1 MARRARRRIAQQGR
15 TPPPRQT
22 PEAPSPRS
30 PGARRIQRAVAR
42 AVRRHPFIVAAS
54 LVLLHVLLALVTF
67 EPRPHTGGD
76 NAAYI
81 TLARSL
87 LEHGSYTELWE
98 PGEPPHTKYPPV
110 FPAVLAAAMAL
121 GLTPWVQLK
130 LVVLSFSASAV
141 ALSFLWLRAR
151 RRATMALAV
160 GVLLAIA
167 PGVLREGRWILSD
180 VPFWAFTMAA
190 LWSFERLRP
199 HDWKRFGLGA
209 AAVVLAYFTRSA
221 GLPLVLAALG
231 WLAWRRLWPQL
242 AVLAGCVG
250 LPALL
255 WWLRTRAYGPAGYV
269 SEFWLVDPYLP
280 ALGTVGAAD
289 LLARMAE
296 NAQKYATQH
305 LPILLT
311 GATGFIVGAVGV
323 LICALA
329 LYGWVARA
337 RRPRAAEL
345 FLPLYLGL
353 ILLWPA
359 VWSGERFL
367 LPALPA
373 LLYYAAEG
381 LTRLVRRALPGH
393 TLEAGLAAAALLLF
407 LAVPGVVTAS
417 RVGVECTSRYLAGDR
432 YPCLGGGAWDD
443 FFSAAELTGI
453 ALPDGAVVMN
463 RKPRLLHVLS
473 DGVKSVN
480 YPLSDD
486 PATFFA
492 TAASAGARYV
502 IFDRLDAVSE
512 IYLRPIIAL
521 HPGSFCL
528 MRLYPV
534 TSTVLFGITDGGGT
548 DIVDPDTDEIAFRLC
563 DTGYWASP
571 GAQQQYEGG

>member
-1 MARRARRRIAQQGR
+1 
-15 TPPPRQT
+15 
-22 PEAPSPRS
+22 
-30 PGARRIQRAVAR
+30 
-42 AVRRHPFIVAAS
+42 
-54 LVLLHVLLALVTF
+54 
-67 EPRPHTGGD
+67 
-76 NAAYI
+76 
-81 TLARSL
+81 
-87 LEHGSYTELWE
+87 
-98 PGEPPHTKYPPV
+98 
-110 FPAVLAAAMAL
+110 MAL

-151 RRATMALAV
+151 RRATMALTV
-160 GVLLAIA
+160 GVLLAVA

-190 LWSFERLRP
+190 LWSFERLAP
-199 HDWKRFGLGA
+199 HEWKRFGLGA

-242 AVLAGCVG
+242 GVLAGMVG

-280 ALGTVGAAD
+280 VLGTVGAGD
-289 LLARMAE
+289 LLVRMAE

-311 GATGFIVGAVGV
+311 GATGFVVGTVGV

-329 LYGWVARA
+329 LYGWVTRA
-337 RRPRAAEL
+337 RGARAAEL

-381 LTRLVRRALPGH
+381 LTRLVRRTLPGH

-407 LAVPGVVTAS
+407 LAVPGVVAAS
-417 RVGVECTSRYLAGDR
+417 RVGVECTSRYLAGER

-443 FFSAAELTGI
+443 FFNAAELTGL

-486 PATFFA
+486 PGTFFA
-492 TAASAGARYV
+492 MAESAGARYV
-502 IFDRLDAVSE
+502 IFDRLDAVSD

-534 TSTVLFGITDGGGT
+534 TSTVLFGITDGTGA
-548 DIVDPDTDEIAFRLC
+548 DVVDPDSDEIAFRLC
-563 DTGYWASP
+563 DTGYWVSP
-571 GAQQQYEGG
+571 GAQQLYEGG